1 MTLDD
6 YMDRLAEEMYLE
18 RFKSNA
24 VVEASAKRTQV
35 RGKRK
40 NRTSGRDAEE
50 GIAWRWGPRAEAEIS
65 EKSVALFIYDI
76 YNSPDEAATDDAEE
90 DGQGAGASPNRSRRV
105 VEPQSLLTQIE
116 RAAGSELIS

>member
-6 YMDRLAEEMYLE
+6 YMDRLAQNMYLE
-18 RFKSNA
+18 RYKSDTIA
-24 VVEASAKRTQV
+24 DASAKRTQV

-65 EKSVALFIYDI
+65 EKSVALFIHDI
-76 YNSPDEAATDDAEE
+76 FSSLADEEQE
-90 DGQGAGASPNRSRRV
+90 NGAGSSTARREM
-105 VEPQSLLTQIE
+105 EPQSLITQIE